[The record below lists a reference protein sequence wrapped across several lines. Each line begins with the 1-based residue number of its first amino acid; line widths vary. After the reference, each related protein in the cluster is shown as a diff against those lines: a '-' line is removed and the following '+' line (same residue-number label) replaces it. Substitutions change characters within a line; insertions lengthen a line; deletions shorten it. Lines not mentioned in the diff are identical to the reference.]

1 VLHQIAEG
9 LTNREIA
16 DRLYLS
22 VYTVKAHARN
32 IYEKLEANNRTQAVA
47 KARELGVLPRV

>member
-1 VLHQIAEG
+1 VLRQIAEG

-22 VYTVKAHARN
+22 VYTVKAHARS

-47 KARELGVLPRV
+47 KARELGVLPPV